1 MSPFRPVAQALS
13 AEVFLSPSASP
24 SHGTRVTNHE
34 CRSIPQIEK
43 LSHLAELLVA
53 HLKQFTEGLIRQR
66 RQLPVQHFI
75 QEPRRPF
82 VVGVRAALRLRNDL
96 VTIPSSF
103 KSFAVIFMAAA
114 AVSAFVE
121 SRQMIEAHPSG
132 EITE

>member
-1 MSPFRPVAQALS
+1 MAQFRPVTQALR

-34 CRSIPQIEK
+34 CGSIPQIEK

-96 VTIPSSF
+96 VHNP
-103 KSFAVIFMAAA
+103 AAA
-114 AVSAFVE
+114 PSLEDFARSLRPGRVLPHRSPDKPQAYRSA
-121 SRQMIEAHPSG
+121 
-132 EITE
+132 